1 MGTIFEA
8 KGQQERKTCRSIEG
22 CCPNG
27 KTNLLTMLGGIG
39 SIPVMNAGPV
49 QVCVRC
55 RNKMPAGVR
64 FCVRC
69 GYSNLDPNALSLYT
83 ALSNMKTRNPTASQM
98 AFTPSTLLLAV
109 TMAMFLIA
117 AIYSVHIAHAWVNQG
132 RSLAMATLGFLLF
145 VFAEDVSDYGGRYGW
160 TRTTWR
166 SYPSRLTKSMGLLVF
181 VVGINKVF
189 HIF

>member
-1 MGTIFEA
+1 
-8 KGQQERKTCRSIEG
+8 
-22 CCPNG
+22 
-27 KTNLLTMLGGIG
+27 
-39 SIPVMNAGPV
+39 
-49 QVCVRC
+49 
-55 RNKMPAGVR
+55 
-64 FCVRC
+64 
-69 GYSNLDPNALSLYT
+69 
-83 ALSNMKTRNPTASQM
+83 
-98 AFTPSTLLLAV
+98 
-109 TMAMFLIA
+109 MAMFLIA